1 MAVMIWQAVTGLNYD
16 DGKGGEIRVEVG
28 GEVPDSVISLN
39 RWLVDD
45 GHVKAGGWTATA
57 IPVVEILPSKEVP
70 VAHVEAELPEVH
82 DG

>member
-1 MAVMIWQAVTGLNYD
+1 MAFMIWQALSGLNYD
-16 DGKGGEIRVEVG
+16 DGKGGEVRVEIG
-28 GEVPDSVISLN
+28 GEVPDSIVTLN

-57 IPVVEILPSKEVP
+57 IPVVEF
-70 VAHVEAELPEVH
+70 VAPLAEDIADAPEVQ